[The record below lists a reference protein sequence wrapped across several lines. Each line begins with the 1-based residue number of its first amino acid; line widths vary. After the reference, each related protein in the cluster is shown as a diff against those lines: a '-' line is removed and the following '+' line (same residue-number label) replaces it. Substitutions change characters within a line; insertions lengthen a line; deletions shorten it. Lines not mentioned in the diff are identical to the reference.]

1 MLLKM
6 SPFELQLALN
16 YEFVGFRCLKENG
29 MVFQEVTIFPIELW
43 IRPCDQQRNSTRSRL
58 KTQPRIHSSSMTSKN
73 SHFMKSY
80 FRLIMTSGPLSLVQL
95 SWPGPVRLPLEPD
108 HPVYQLSP
116 RPVPPSWSN
125 GTMLK
130 GSIGME
136 LLKDS
141 K

>member
-16 YEFVGFRCLKENG
+16 YEFVGFPCLKENG

-58 KTQPRIHSSSMTSKN
+58 KTQPKIHSSSMTSKN

-80 FRLIMTSGPLSLVQL
+80 FRLIMTSGPQGPVQL
-95 SWPGPVRLPLEPD
+95 SWPGPVRLHLGPD
-108 HPVYQLSP
+108 PRVYQL
-116 RPVPPSWSN
+116 RLRLAPPSWSD
-125 GTMLK
+125 GTM
-130 GSIGME
+130 
-136 LLKDS
+136 
-141 K
+141 